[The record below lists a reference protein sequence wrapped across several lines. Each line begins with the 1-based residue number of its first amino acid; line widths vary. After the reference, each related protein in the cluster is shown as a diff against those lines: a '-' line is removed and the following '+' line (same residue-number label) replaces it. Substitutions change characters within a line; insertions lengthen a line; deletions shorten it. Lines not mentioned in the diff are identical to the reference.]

1 MTHLPARVADLHER
15 SGSRQWGKK
24 HVDTGTNRGHKQSI
38 NTRYTMAVTTRT
50 HLATSLTNVCEQ
62 IVSQLPY
69 SHVIGPSLLID
80 SRTLKTSRMFVLVVG
95 ECVV

>member
-1 MTHLPARVADLHER
+1 
-15 SGSRQWGKK
+15 
-24 HVDTGTNRGHKQSI
+24 
-38 NTRYTMAVTTRT
+38 MAVTTRT